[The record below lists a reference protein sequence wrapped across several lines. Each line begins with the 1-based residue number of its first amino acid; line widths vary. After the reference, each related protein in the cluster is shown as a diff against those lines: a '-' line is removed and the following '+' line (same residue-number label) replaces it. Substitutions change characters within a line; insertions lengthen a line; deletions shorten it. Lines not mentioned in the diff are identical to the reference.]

1 MMGKQ
6 THQMMMEMDYGD
18 EMEGDLLG
26 NEGALDDVESKMA
39 LEA

>member
-1 MMGKQ
+1 
-6 THQMMMEMDYGD
+6 MMMEMDYGD